1 MAVFA
6 VTYEYGPDLETR
18 MNARPAHR
26 TWQGLL
32 NERGVLLAS
41 GPFDEDGGPGGLLI
55 FSAESRA
62 AVEDLLAQDPYV
74 DARVIAATHIREW
87 TPVFGPW
94 APAA

>member
-26 TWQGLL
+26 KWQGLL
-32 NERGVLLAS
+32 HERDVLLAS
-41 GPFDEDGGPGGLLI
+41 GPLADDGDPGGLLI
-55 FSAESRA
+55 ISAESRA

-74 DARVIAATHIREW
+74 AARVIAATHIREW
-87 TPVFGPW
+87 QPVFGPW
-94 APAA
+94 SD